1 MEGVAAFSLACN
13 VIQIAELSRKIIATA
28 KEIQTS
34 RSGLPKDHEDLRTA
48 VEILRRDVAD
58 LQQNHNGDIIQS
70 LAVQSEVAI
79 NEHIALLDSLRLKGP
94 RTFLH
99 ASAAAFKARRKQ
111 RQLYESQAKV
121 DRLSEELKAH
131 IIMTH
136 IPNIDRNVDHLGD
149 KIASHNFS
157 IDHDMKIIEQHLSRV
172 RKVTENNSNTA
183 NTTAELVVEL
193 QRWLKD
199 QQDSQAN
206 RQCLHA
212 LYSSELRSRADQV
225 KRAHKDTFSWIF
237 DGAGDLFGSV
247 HKNKFK
253 NWLRLDDANRNVFWV
268 YGKPGA
274 GKSTLIKDVLWNGCQ
289 NLFNLAPSFNIFML
303 FIIDGLDEFDDR
315 AEIRKN
321 SAPDVQDLL
330 RLLRAM
336 QASPSAKLC
345 VASRPLNEFEIH
357 LGKDRDFCIPI
368 HDLTSEDIKTYTE
381 DTLSEHPAFAQLV
394 SQDSG
399 YATLI
404 ANITSAAEGVFLWC
418 FASDAFHGSQHEIE
432 MSKLSH
438 ERVRLAHR
446 SMAELLD
453 RNDMR
458 HQIMTEA
465 GMAFEMP
472 ELCAQASIAA
482 LKAEASIA
490 WTLGSIQDI
499 GIHFGKQ
506 GPMDVKHKLCTLL
519 QYLVPIVEQ
528 TEEEQMKA
536 HWSKLDDF
544 LNLPLTQEMN
554 LKAIIMGFVSK
565 EFNPD
570 IFAVAIAYSASKYV
584 KHQMV

>member
-58 LQQNHNGDIIQS
+58 LQQNHNGDTIQS

-274 GKSTLIKDVLWNGCQ
+274 GKSTLIK
-289 NLFNLAPSFNIFML
+289 
-303 FIIDGLDEFDDR
+303 
-315 AEIRKN
+315 
-321 SAPDVQDLL
+321 
-330 RLLRAM
+330 
-336 QASPSAKLC
+336 
-345 VASRPLNEFEIH
+345 
-357 LGKDRDFCIPI
+357 
-368 HDLTSEDIKTYTE
+368 
-381 DTLSEHPAFAQLV
+381 V
-394 SQDSG
+394 SS
-399 YATLI
+399 
-404 ANITSAAEGVFLWC
+404 
-418 FASDAFHGSQHEIE
+418 
-432 MSKLSH
+432 
-438 ERVRLAHR
+438 
-446 SMAELLD
+446 
-453 RNDMR
+453 
-458 HQIMTEA
+458 
-465 GMAFEMP
+465 
-472 ELCAQASIAA
+472 
-482 LKAEASIA
+482 
-490 WTLGSIQDI
+490 
-499 GIHFGKQ
+499 
-506 GPMDVKHKLCTLL
+506 
-519 QYLVPIVEQ
+519 
-528 TEEEQMKA
+528 
-536 HWSKLDDF
+536 
-544 LNLPLTQEMN
+544 
-554 LKAIIMGFVSK
+554 
-565 EFNPD
+565 
-570 IFAVAIAYSASKYV
+570 
-584 KHQMV
+584 

>member
-34 RSGLPKDHEDLRTA
+34 RNGLPKDHEDLRTA

-79 NEHIALLDSLRLKGP
+79 NEHIALLDSLRLKGA

-131 IIMTH
+131 IIMTR

-183 NTTAELVVEL
+183 NATAELVVEL
-193 QRWLKD
+193 QRWLND
-199 QQDSQAN
+199 QQDFQAN

-212 LYSSELRSRADQV
+212 LYFSELRSRADQV
-225 KRAHKDTFSWIF
+225 KRAHEDTFSWIF

-253 NWLRLDDANRNVFWV
+253 NWLRLDDPNRNVFWV

-274 GKSTLIKDVLWNGCQ
+274 GKSTLIK
-289 NLFNLAPSFNIFML
+289 
-303 FIIDGLDEFDDR
+303 
-315 AEIRKN
+315 
-321 SAPDVQDLL
+321 
-330 RLLRAM
+330 
-336 QASPSAKLC
+336 
-345 VASRPLNEFEIH
+345 H
-357 LGKDRDFCIPI
+357 
-368 HDLTSEDIKTYTE
+368 
-381 DTLSEHPAFAQLV
+381 
-394 SQDSG
+394 
-399 YATLI
+399 
-404 ANITSAAEGVFLWC
+404 
-418 FASDAFHGSQHEIE
+418 E
-432 MSKLSH
+432 MSKLSF
-438 ERVRLAHR
+438 EFVGLAHR

-453 RNDMR
+453 KNDMK

-465 GMAFEMP
+465 GMAFDMP
-472 ELCAQASIAA
+472 ELYAQASMAA

-490 WTLGSIQDI
+490 WTLGSTQDS
-499 GIHFGKQ
+499 GYHFGKKD
-506 GPMDVKHKLCTLL
+506 PNDVEKNLRNLL
-519 QYLVPIVEQ
+519 RKLVPIMEQ

-536 HWSKLDDF
+536 HWSKLDDL
-544 LNLPLTQEMN
+544 LNFPLTQEIN
-554 LKAIIMGFVSK
+554 LKAIIMGRVSK
-565 EFNPD
+565 EFSPD
-570 IFAVAIAYSASKYV
+570 IFAVAVVYPAPK
-584 KHQMV
+584 KFQML